1 MLEPAYLVEH
11 DARASLSLL
20 EHLPRK
26 HEAT

>member
-1 MLEPAYLVEH
+1 MIDPAHLVEY
-11 DARASLSLL
+11 DARASLSRL